1 MSLLENA
8 LAMSLPDNA
17 PTTLAQRLSA
27 DGPDVLA
34 FSLRSI
40 GYEIRQTVWLVIVVF
55 VACVLLMC
63 LARPAADFTTTR
75 PKKFWLVALGA
86 SLLVFVWPYVM
97 PLYLPLHGI
106 LQWVALILSIY
117 YVGPERRRMGKGGG
131 WRRRGGRGDS
141 GW

>member
-1 MSLLENA
+1 MSLLDNA
-8 LAMSLPDNA
+8 LATSLPDDA

-40 GYEIRQTVWLVIVVF
+40 GYEIRQTVWLVIIAF
-55 VACVLLMC
+55 LACVLLMC
-63 LARPAADFTTTR
+63 LARPAADFTATR

-97 PLYLPLHGI
+97 PLYLPLHGT
-106 LQWVALILSIY
+106 LQWVALILAIY
-117 YVGPERRRMGKGGG
+117 YVGPERRRMGKSRG
-131 WRRRGGRGDS
+131 WGRGGGRGDS

>member
-8 LAMSLPDNA
+8 LTMSPLDDA
-17 PTTLAQRLSA
+17 PTSFAQRLSA
-27 DGPDVLA
+27 GSPDVLA
-34 FSLRSI
+34 FSFRNI
-40 GYEIRQTVWLVIVVF
+40 GYEIRQTVWLVIVAF

-63 LARPAADFTTTR
+63 LARPAADFTATR

-106 LQWVALILSIY
+106 LQWVALILAIY

-131 WRRRGGRGDS
+131 WRRRGSRGDS